1 MKRVDRLK
9 PDTEQVI
16 LAQLVIDGSNEFSR
30 RNECAWTGIS
40 AVLQI
45 LRCTLVIKFN
55 QILNQ
60 ISV

>member
-9 PDTEQVI
+9 PGTEHVI
-16 LAQLVIDGSNEFSR
+16 LAQLVIDGSNEFSWW
-30 RNECAWTGIS
+30 NECAWTGSS

-45 LRCTLVIKFN
+45 LTCTLVIIFN